1 MQFTLHVYMSYYIL
15 IVVIITAMVLMMM
28 MMMMMMMVVIIII
41 ITIII
46 IIIIFNYFL
55 FNICTGS
62 NCPGN
67 KTLHNF
73 SLDERV
79 IGS

>member
-1 MQFTLHVYMSYYIL
+1 MSYYIL
-15 IVVIITAMVLMMM
+15 II
-28 MMMMMMMVVIIII
+28 VIIIAI
-41 ITIII
+41 VLDDNDGGYYYYYYY
-46 IIIIFNYFL
+46 FFL